1 MSNTRGPGQKLISV
15 PMNEKFIE
23 VIDAALPEMGY
34 SDRSSFIRDAIVEKI
49 QASGIEVSAALS
61 LAPSRT
67 GKGGRPSTRAYE
79 QPGGTSSEIK
89 DARNPE
95 WPVSPVPAKAPRAG
109 KTAKYKIPPGGG
121 PQGVSRNYKAQ

>member
-23 VIDAALPEMGY
+23 LIDAALPEMGY
-34 SDRSSFIRDAIVEKI
+34 SDRSSFIRDAISDKI
-49 QASGIEVSAALS
+49 RASGIQVPPTLT

-79 QPGGTSSEIK
+79 QPGSASSEIK
-89 DARNPE
+89 DS
-95 WPVSPVPAKAPRAG
+95 PVSEKQLPVTAKAQRTA
-109 KTAKYKIPPGGG
+109 KNAKYKIPPGMV